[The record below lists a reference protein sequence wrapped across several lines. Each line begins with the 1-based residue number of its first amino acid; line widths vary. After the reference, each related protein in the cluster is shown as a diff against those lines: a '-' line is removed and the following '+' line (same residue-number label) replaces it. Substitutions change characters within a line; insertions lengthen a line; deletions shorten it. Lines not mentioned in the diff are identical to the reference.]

1 MDIRLKAAIKT
12 AVQVAAIFAASVI
25 VIYFSNYLSDE
36 MMLDI
41 FLLSIV
47 GLGSWLM
54 YTSNLV
60 ELKQR
65 EDAAERLE
73 KYK

>member
-12 AVQVAAIFAASVI
+12 TIQVAAIFAASVI